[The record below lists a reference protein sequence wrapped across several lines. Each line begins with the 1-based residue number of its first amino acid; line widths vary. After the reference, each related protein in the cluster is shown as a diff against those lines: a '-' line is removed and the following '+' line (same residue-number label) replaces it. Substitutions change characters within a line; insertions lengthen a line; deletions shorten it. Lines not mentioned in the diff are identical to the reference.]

1 MPVDSSE
8 KRMENTWKI
17 RLLGGVLH
25 GREVWLS
32 EGRLSIGE
40 RECDLCIPLLVASRI
55 ELTHADGQLYINA
68 EKVSVRVNGRR
79 HAQQHPLPSQG
90 VLEAAGLAMAFGPQQ
105 ADLTGYCLPVR
116 RFANGW
122 VLVPGMLMLILALL
136 FFSMEWAPSPSTAA
150 PVDVGSLLQQTGL
163 TQLVTQWQQDGVLH
177 VSGYCESSDA
187 LTPLWLSLQSHDIRY
202 QDDVICADQL
212 IRNVKD
218 VLIQGGYP
226 QAQVVSR
233 GQGNVAIDADI
244 RMGEQWAAVQPLL
257 SDIPGLR
264 HWQIENPYDEIGNA
278 LISALL
284 QQGLAG
290 KVNLTNAGPH
300 FILSG
305 VLNAQDKQTLTQLM
319 QDMRSRYATVA
330 LSYQDVPLSNEFSR
344 QLPAPVTG
352 IVHSRRGDYL
362 VLGNGDTLSIGSRLT
377 EGCEVVAISDSAVTF
392 RQGRTLITLPFN
404 F

>member
-1 MPVDSSE
+1 
-8 KRMENTWKI
+8 MENTWKI

-40 RECDLCIPLLVASRI
+40 RDCDLCIPLQAASRI
-55 ELTHADGQLYINA
+55 ELAVVDGQLYANV

-79 HAQQHPLPSQG
+79 HVQHHPLPPQG

-105 ADLTGYCLPVR
+105 ADLAGHCLPVR
-116 RFANGW
+116 RFSSGW
-122 VLVPGMLMLILALL
+122 LLVPGMLALIFALIS
-136 FFSMEWAPSPSTAA
+136 FSVEWGPSPSTEA
-150 PVDVGSLLQQTGL
+150 PVDVSALLQHTGL
-163 TQLVTQWQQDGVLH
+163 TQLVAQWQQDGVLR
-177 VSGYCESSDA
+177 VSGDCESSET
-187 LTPLWLSLQSHDIRY
+187 LTPLWLALQSHDIRY

-212 IRNVKD
+212 VRNVKD
-218 VLIQGGYP
+218 VLIQAGYT

-233 GQGNVAIDADI
+233 GKGNVAIDADI

-257 SDIPGLR
+257 ADIPGLR

-290 KVNLTNAGPH
+290 KVNLTDTGPR

-319 QDMRSRYATVA
+319 QDMRSRYPTVA

-352 IVHSRRGDYL
+352 IVHSRRGEYL
-362 VLGNGDTLSIGSRLT
+362 VLGNGDTISIGSRLA
-377 EGCEVVAISDSAVTF
+377 EGSEVVAISDSAVTF

>member
-1 MPVDSSE
+1 
-8 KRMENTWKI
+8 MESTWKI

-40 RECDLCIPLLVASRI
+40 RECDLCIPLQAASRI
-55 ELTHADGQLYINA
+55 ELAVVDGQLYANA

-79 HAQQHPLPSQG
+79 HVQHHPLPSQG

-105 ADLTGYCLPVR
+105 ADLAGYCLPVR
-116 RFANGW
+116 RFSSGW
-122 VLVPGMLMLILALL
+122 LLVPGMLMLIFALI
-136 FFSMEWAPSPSTAA
+136 FFSMEWGPSPSTEA
-150 PVDVGSLLQQTGL
+150 PVDVSALLQQTGL
-163 TQLVTQWQQDGVLH
+163 TQLVAQWQQDGVLR
-177 VSGYCESSDA
+177 VSGDCESSDT
-187 LTPLWLSLQSHDIRY
+187 LTPLWLALQSHDIRY

-212 IRNVKD
+212 VRNVKD
-218 VLIQGGYP
+218 VLIQAGYT

-233 GQGNVAIDADI
+233 GKGNVAIDADI

-257 SDIPGLR
+257 ADIPGLR

-290 KVNLTNAGPH
+290 KVNLTDTGPR

-319 QDMRSRYATVA
+319 QDMRSRYPTVA

-352 IVHSRRGDYL
+352 IVHSRRGKYL
-362 VLGNGDTLSIGSRLT
+362 VLGNGDTLSIGSRLA
-377 EGCEVVAISDSAVTF
+377 EGSEVVAISDSAVTF

>member
-1 MPVDSSE
+1 
-8 KRMENTWKI
+8 
-17 RLLGGVLH
+17 H

-55 ELTHADGQLYINA
+55 ELAIADGQLYVNA

-79 HAQQHPLPSQG
+79 HIQHHPLPSQG

-105 ADLTGYCLPVR
+105 ADLAGYCLPAR
-116 RFANGW
+116 RFSNGW
-122 VLVPGMLMLILALL
+122 VLVPGMLMLILAL
-136 FFSMEWAPSPSTAA
+136 FSFALEWVPPPSTEA
-150 PVDVGSLLQQTGL
+150 PVNVSALLQQAGL
-163 TQLVTQWQQDGVLH
+163 TQLVAKWQQDGVLH
-177 VSGYCESSDA
+177 VSGDCESSDT
-187 LTPLWLSLQSHDIRY
+187 LTPLWLVLQSRDIRY
-202 QDDVICADQL
+202 QNDVICADQL
-212 IRNVKD
+212 VLNVKD
-218 VLIQGGYP
+218 VLIQAGYA
-226 QAQVVSR
+226 QARVVSR

-257 SDIPGLR
+257 ADIPGLR

-284 QQGLAG
+284 QQGLAD
-290 KVNLTNAGPH
+290 KVNLTNRGSH

-305 VLNAQDKQTLTQLM
+305 VLNVQDKQTLTQLM
-319 QDMRSRYATVA
+319 QEMLSRYPAVA

-362 VLGNGDTLSIGSRLT
+362 VLGNGDTLSIGSRLAD
-377 EGCEVVAISDSAVTF
+377 GSEVVAISDRAVTF